1 MNAVNAMN
9 GSPSGSGEYLLEAL
23 DIVKRFGDF
32 TANDGVTLRLRGGEI
47 HALLGENGAGKSTLV
62 KIVYGAL
69 QPTAGRLRWYGAPV
83 TVANPAAARR
93 LGIGMVFQHFSLF
106 EALSVTENIALA
118 LPGGFDRRALGARI
132 ARVSAEYGL
141 PLEPGALVVDLSV
154 GERQRIE
161 IVRCLL
167 QEPRLLIMDEP
178 TAVLTPQEA
187 NRLFVTLRRLAD
199 DGCAVLY
206 ISHRLEEVKQLC
218 HHAIILRHGKVVAD
232 VDPQAETAASLARLM
247 VGADVHAVSAEA
259 HAPHGPPMLVVAAL
273 SLPADGPFGV
283 ALRNVSLEVRA
294 GEVVAIAGVA
304 GNGQSELFEAL
315 SGERLAP
322 APEAV
327 TIAGEPCG
335 TRGVTARRRL
345 GAAFVP
351 EERLGH
357 SAVPGFA
364 LSDNVLLTRH
374 ASGGDLVRAGFIDRT
389 ATSAVAARVIE
400 RFDVRTSRADPPA
413 QALSGGN
420 LQKFVVGRELDR
432 EPAVLV
438 IDQPTWGVDAGAA
451 AIVRQVL
458 ADMARGGAAV
468 LVISQDLDEIS
479 EIADRIA
486 VISRGE
492 LSAAYPAGEI
502 DRERIGLLMAG
513 AHETTAQAAG
523 AQASGVREAAT
534 QASGAHE
541 TAAQAP
547 GAQTAEA
554 HETATQAPGAQAT
567 GAHETA
573 AQAPESRHR
582 DSGVRGAGAGGA
594 HGQEAGPGGPGGSGA
609 GGMDGGT

>member
-1 MNAVNAMN
+1 MVAHA
-9 GSPSGSGEYLLEAL
+9 SPRDGAEYLLEAL

-32 TANDGVTLRLRGGEI
+32 TANDRVTLRLRRGEI

-69 QPTAGRLRWYGAPV
+69 QPTGGELRWRGDTV
-83 TVANPAAARR
+83 TVPNPAAARR

-106 EALSVTENIALA
+106 EALTVAENIALA
-118 LPGGFDRRALGARI
+118 LPGGFDLKALSERI

-141 PLEPGALVVDLSV
+141 SLEPGALVADLSV

-161 IVRCLL
+161 IVRCLI

-187 NRLFVTLRRLAD
+187 DQLFVTLRRLAD

-206 ISHRLEEVKQLC
+206 ISHRLEEVKRLC
-218 HHAIILRHGKVVAD
+218 HDATILRNGKVVAS

-247 VGADVHAVSAEA
+247 VGADVHAVRAAE
-259 HAPHGPPMLVVAAL
+259 HGAGGSPMLAAAAL

-283 ALRNVSLEVRA
+283 ALRNISLEVRA

-315 SGERLAP
+315 SGERP
-322 APEAV
+322 APVPDAIV
-327 TIAGEPCG
+327 IAGTACG
-335 TRGVTARRRL
+335 TQGVTARRRL

-357 SAVPGFA
+357 SAVPGFV

-374 ASGGDLVRAGFIDRT
+374 ASDGALVRAGLVDRPGT
-389 ATSAVAARVIE
+389 RAVADGVIE
-400 RFDVRTSRADPPA
+400 RFDVRTSHANPAA

-432 EPAVLV
+432 EPAVIV
-438 IDQPTWGVDAGAA
+438 INQPTWGVDAGAA
-451 AIVRQVL
+451 ALIRQVL
-458 ADMARGGAAV
+458 SDMAEAGAAV
-468 LVISQDLDEIS
+468 LVISQDLDEIF

-513 AHETTAQAAG
+513 AHEAAGRTTRTEASGTHETAMRTMSARGTEAHMLAASWIASEAIGEHAAG
-523 AQASGVREAAT
+523 ALEKTRHDPGV
-534 QASGAHE
+534 
-541 TAAQAP
+541 
-547 GAQTAEA
+547 
-554 HETATQAPGAQAT
+554 
-567 GAHETA
+567 
-573 AQAPESRHR
+573 
-582 DSGVRGAGAGGA
+582 
-594 HGQEAGPGGPGGSGA
+594 HGDGGPGGHGSGAGPGDLGA
-609 GGMDGGT
+609 GGMGGGE